1 MASSDTVKL
10 LGRQISD
17 VTIAMHQAIAK
28 TAGLTGTD
36 HKYLGIIL
44 DKGKL
49 TAGELSA
56 LTGLTTGAATGLIDR
71 FEKKNLVKR
80 VFDKEDR
87 RKVFIVPN
95 INKANKLFEKSNLD
109 LKVQIDNLLLK
120 FSDKEIK
127 TIESY
132 LTSTI
137 EIMNNIIKQ
146 LNDK

>member
-109 LKVQIDNLLLK
+109 LKVQIDNL
-120 FSDKEIK
+120 
-127 TIESY
+127 
-132 LTSTI
+132 
-137 EIMNNIIKQ
+137 
-146 LNDK
+146 